1 MLLKE
6 AEAQAIL
13 NKYTEAFIAL
23 EEARNKKASDYGH
36 WYTTKA
42 GDEQRKKEAV
52 ADAQAT
58 ADYWMQAYKD
68 KMAEAQSVKIDF
80 NIGGHTDP
88 KSGGGRG
95 GGKSGSDFDPKKAA
109 LETQKAI
116 DDYKDKV
123 KKYLKGANDEVNQLI
138 IDSQEEG
145 LVKELN
151 VSRSATRRRLEDW
164 ENQLRQLAEQRK
176 AMLKAVYMQ
185 QKGATEVGWSESD
198 AGKKSI
204 EQYMKDLLT
213 DENISKE
220 YYRVRQQI
228 TENGENE
235 IMLIRQKYDDM
246 LIEQYGTNLQKQEL
260 LYRKWMNKMKF
271 LPAEYVA
278 EATRQMDEEF
288 AKLSSENFKEII
300 DWDSVFGSLDKQSI
314 QSLQI
319 NLERVKSISRKTRL
333 RWMARKSR
341 NMPMLSS
348 RWRMRLPLA
357 IPLQP
362 CTNPSR
368 ICRHPRRNSSMLSK
382 NYRLHRMN

>member
-23 EEARNKKASDYGH
+23 EEARHKKASEYGH

-42 GDEQRKKEAV
+42 GDEQRKKEAIE
-52 ADAQAT
+52 DAQNT

-68 KMAEAQSVKIDF
+68 KMAEAQSVKIGF

-164 ENQLRQLAEQRK
+164 EISSGSSQSRGKLCSKRYICSRK
-176 AMLKAVYMQ
+176 
-185 QKGATEVGWSESD
+185 
-198 AGKKSI
+198 
-204 EQYMKDLLT
+204 
-213 DENISKE
+213 
-220 YYRVRQQI
+220 
-228 TENGENE
+228 
-235 IMLIRQKYDDM
+235 
-246 LIEQYGTNLQKQEL
+246 EL
-260 LYRKWMNKMKF
+260 LRSVGLNLMQERN
-271 LPAEYVA
+271 
-278 EATRQMDEEF
+278 
-288 AKLSSENFKEII
+288 LSSN
-300 DWDSVFGSLDKQSI
+300 
-314 QSLQI
+314 
-319 NLERVKSISRKTRL
+319 T
-333 RWMARKSR
+333 
-341 NMPMLSS
+341 
-348 RWRMRLPLA
+348 
-357 IPLQP
+357 
-362 CTNPSR
+362 
-368 ICRHPRRNSSMLSK
+368 
-382 NYRLHRMN
+382 